1 MGQVNFFRRC
11 IWLRK
16 VPNHHHIA
24 EETAQVQIVT
34 VNGARRTQL
43 DNIQI
48 MQIIHNKIRN
58 IRIPPPHFA
67 KLVFSE
73 IACYAKTHEILHPL
87 VDRFK
92 ISCVLCMPVAPGF
105 ILLSVR
111 SFICLF
117 LFYLLIYCDV
127 HPMGLSQPSPWHIIR
142 YQIQPFINLR
152 HHPDYLHGPGP

>member
-1 MGQVNFFRRC
+1 MAKVAKKAAQSAQLAGTGLGTVIITAGVIQIIDNIPFGNGADLAFGNMGQVNFFRRC

-58 IRIPPPHFA
+58 IRI
-67 KLVFSE
+67 
-73 IACYAKTHEILHPL
+73 
-87 VDRFK
+87 RR
-92 ISCVLCMPVAPGF
+92 MPVW
-105 ILLSVR
+105 VR
-111 SFICLF
+111 HINVCTH
-117 LFYLLIYCDV
+117 YCE
-127 HPMGLSQPSPWHIIR
+127 
-142 YQIQPFINLR
+142 
-152 HHPDYLHGPGP
+152 